1 MTGKISIKSRKM
13 DKTIQK
19 SGQLKKEI
27 SLLVPFIK
35 EPWKDFTLSEIKNF
49 TKNKSHHYVFEAL
62 DKFAQKTIIKK
73 EMRGNTNIYKLN
85 ERTQILD
92 YFIMAELS
100 IKEKSTHL
108 PIKVIQ
114 QIQEKIKAAHYTL
127 IITGSYAQNK
137 QKVNSDLDI
146 ALIISNEKSK
156 KSFEIALK
164 EGEFTIPEVHGFVFT
179 EEEFYQMLVNNEFN
193 FGKECTKNH
202 ILIYGLEPYY
212 KILLRGL
219 QNGFK
224 G

>member
-1 MTGKISIKSRKM
+1 MTSKTPVKSNKM
-13 DKTIQK
+13 DRTIQK
-19 SGQLKKEI
+19 NGQLKKEI
-27 SLLVPFIK
+27 ALLIPFIRY
-35 EPWKDFTLSEIKNF
+35 PWKDVTLSEIKTL

-114 QIQEKIKAAHYTL
+114 QIQEKIKEAHYTF
-127 IITGSYAQNK
+127 IVTGSYAQNK

-146 ALIISNEKSK
+146 AIIIPNDKNK
-156 KSFEIALK
+156 KPFEIALK
-164 EGEFTIPEVHGFVFT
+164 EGELTIPEVHGFVFT
-179 EEEFYQMLVNNEFN
+179 EEEFYQMLINNEFN
-193 FGKECTKNH
+193 FGKECAKNH